1 MSRRT
6 VAKSKNNEIGSL
18 VVRNIKKIVR
28 LTAESWAWTSGN
40 RKAITD
46 LFLVFIAWTNQKA
59 SHVPKLLS
67 QIWHEDNL
75 SSCERYKIKTS
86 KALGKMH
93 VSTSWSLNGNDRST
107 TVGPDSCRF
116 DIGRFRAKPTN
127 YERRNEHR
135 SDAFAYRSAH
145 NNLLPPYATRNP
157 QVKKDI
163 ERTISTQRYGI
174 RLKLVNTRLKL

>member
-1 MSRRT
+1 MGVEKQLLIFSSCLSPGPIKKLHTFINFCLKFGNSAT
-6 VAKSKNNEIGSL
+6 VKHSKSAWEQRIFLWKVQNQ
-18 VVRNIKKIVR
+18 NIK
-28 LTAESWAWTSGN
+28 SSGHN
-40 RKAITD
+40 AR
-46 LFLVFIAWTNQKA
+46 Q
-59 SHVPKLLS
+59 P
-67 QIWHEDNL
+67 
-75 SSCERYKIKTS
+75 
-86 KALGKMH
+86 
-93 VSTSWSLNGNDRST
+93 SWSLNGNDRST